1 MIEPEGRTTCGFRR
15 TSADMTTRRN
25 GVLVVIALLL
35 ALSSPAHA
43 GGPYPPYPPYQPPP
57 SATTPYARGYPAPP
71 PRVVAPPPPLSPA
84 MRVVYA
90 PFYAAGL
97 ALRYGFYY
105 VVVAP
110 FEVFGRALG
119 YGVEGGVERPEGR

>member
-1 MIEPEGRTTCGFRR
+1 
-15 TSADMTTRRN
+15 
-25 GVLVVIALLL
+25 
-35 ALSSPAHA
+35 
-43 GGPYPPYPPYQPPP
+43 
-57 SATTPYARGYPAPP
+57 
-71 PRVVAPPPPLSPA
+71 

-119 YGVEGGVERPEGR
+119 YGVEGGVARPEDGR